1 MMRSLFMVAWCCV
14 MLTACATTS
23 VETSD
28 TIVVQGTV
36 QAVAGIDGCYM
47 MESGKKVS
55 EKAFYQLLGDAS
67 MIRKCLDGPVT
78 LRLRVDSTATGPC
91 PVGTPATLVEIVER

>member
-1 MMRSLFMVAWCCV
+1 MMRRLLTIACSCV

-23 VETSD
+23 VDTSG
-28 TIVVQGTV
+28 TIIVQGTV

-55 EKAFYQLLGDAS
+55 EKTFYQLLGDAS
-67 MIRKCLDGPVT
+67 MIKKCLEGPVT
-78 LRLRVDSTATGPC
+78 LRLRVDSTASGPC
-91 PVGTPATLVEIVER
+91 PVGVPATLVEIVER